1 MIAAVV
7 PAQNE
12 EYRLGRVLEH
22 LLAINLIDRI
32 FVILNGSNELTQKEA
47 KTYYNQHKQNIAL
60 VSFPEPLGIDVPR
73 AVGANLAFSAGAD
86 YVLFI
91 DGDMVGEYEAEVR
104 ELLEKTKQ
112 QQLDL
117 ALCDCYPHNSP
128 QEQYKEAH
136 FHFRYLVNKEL
147 GLSTQIKIATP
158 SHGPHVISRRM
169 LSLIPWA
176 DYAVPPTL
184 LVHAVWNKFKIGL
197 AGSIPH
203 LQLGSSIKDQ
213 THNNLITDTIIGDC
227 LEALCMIHNKPRQ
240 RYHEG
245 KMYIGYHRQ
254 RRFDLLQE
262 FIAGRSM

>member
-12 EYRLGRVLEH
+12 EYRLSRVLEH
-22 LLAINLIDRI
+22 LLAIDLIDKI
-32 FVILNGSNELTQKEA
+32 FVILNGSNQLTKSEA
-47 KTYYNQHKQNIAL
+47 ETYYKLHKQNISL
-60 VSFPEPLGIDVPR
+60 VSFREPLGIDVPR

-91 DGDMVGEYEAEVR
+91 DGDMVGEYEAEVTA
-104 ELLEKTKQ
+104 LLKQTKER
-112 QQLDL
+112 QLDL
-117 ALCDCYPHNSP
+117 ALCDCYPHNP
-128 QEQYKEAH
+128 PLEQYKEAL
-136 FHFRYLVNKEL
+136 FYYRFLVNKKL
-147 GLSTQIKIATP
+147 GLATQIKIATP

-169 LSLIPWA
+169 LNIVPWE

-184 LVHAVWNKFKIGL
+184 LVHATWHKLKIDL

-213 THNNLITDTIIGDC
+213 THNNLIIETIIGDC
-227 LEALCMIHNKPRQ
+227 LEAICMIHNLPRQ
-240 RYHEG
+240 RYHEA
-245 KMYIGYHRQ
+245 KMYIGYHSQ
-254 RRFDLLQE
+254 RRFDLLRE